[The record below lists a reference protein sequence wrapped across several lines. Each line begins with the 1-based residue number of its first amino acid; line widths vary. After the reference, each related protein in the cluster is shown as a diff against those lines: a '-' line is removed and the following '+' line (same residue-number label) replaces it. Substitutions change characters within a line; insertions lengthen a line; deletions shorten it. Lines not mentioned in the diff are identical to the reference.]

1 MTNNQ
6 NNYFSLE
13 NINKWK
19 HLSGKKVLIINT
31 QWNTKYIDSMT
42 NKAIELFEKTNI
54 KFDIIT
60 APGAYEIPFVA
71 KIHANKYDG
80 VITIGCV
87 IKGDTFHFEAI
98 ALTASLNI
106 SKVAIETEVPISF
119 GVITVNNIEQAEER
133 TRDDQ
138 TNKGLEAA
146 GALLDL
152 MLINEQS

>member
-1 MTNNQ
+1 
-6 NNYFSLE
+6 
-13 NINKWK
+13 
-19 HLSGKKVLIINT
+19 
-31 QWNTKYIDSMT
+31 MT

-54 KFDIIT
+54 KYEIIT

-71 KIHANKYDG
+71 KTKAKYYDG
-80 VITIGCV
+80 VVTIGCV

-119 GVITVNNIEQAEER
+119 GVITVNNTKQAEER
-133 TRDDQ
+133 TQNNQ

-146 GALLDL
+146 AALLDL
-152 MLINEQS
+152 MIINEQE

>member
-6 NNYFSLE
+6 QNYFSLE
-13 NINKWK
+13 NLSKWK
-19 HLSGKKVLIINT
+19 SLSGKKVLIINT

-54 KFDIIT
+54 KYEIIT

-71 KIHANKYDG
+71 KTQARKYDG
-80 VITIGCV
+80 VVTIGCV

-119 GVITVNNIEQAEER
+119 GVITVNNTQQAEER
-133 TRDDQ
+133 TQNNQ

-146 GALLDL
+146 AALLDL
-152 MLINEQS
+152 MIINEQ